1 MSEIA
6 GTAVAMRAAQTQQSA
21 QLLMVR
27 QNHQMEQNMINMLT
41 QAIESAK
48 APAPA
53 GMGGQIDKSA

>member
-21 QLLMVR
+21 QLLMVK

-41 QAIESAK
+41 QAVESAK